1 MTESG
6 IERDVVYARAEG
18 YWTSA
23 PVGVKGTV
31 LKLIPKSFRK
41 RTLDL
46 TMDIYKPAGHY
57 QGQRPLLLM
66 MHGGSFY
73 VGHKEEAGQ
82 AAWCRHFASLG
93 YVAASINYRLG
104 FLPFKGALKK
114 AELRAIEDADAAL
127 RYLLGRED
135 LKVDPGRIF
144 AAGTS
149 AGAMTAL
156 SLAFRPQGAEK
167 PRIRAVGAF
176 WGSVHSLE
184 VLDYASTPILS
195 FQSVN
200 DPIMPYDKGYPFGAK
215 LGAFQFLM
223 ALFSDKMYGTL
234 AIHRRAT
241 EKGMVSEHHPCQE
254 TGHRLHLDN
263 EGNFTPRFFE
273 IRDAMAAFFNKC

>member
-1 MTESG
+1 MTDPG

-104 FLPFKGALKK
+104 FLPFKSALKK

-135 LKVDPGRIF
+135 LKVDPGR
-144 AAGTS
+144 
-149 AGAMTAL
+149 
-156 SLAFRPQGAEK
+156 
-167 PRIRAVGAF
+167 
-176 WGSVHSLE
+176 
-184 VLDYASTPILS
+184 
-195 FQSVN
+195 
-200 DPIMPYDKGYPFGAK
+200 
-215 LGAFQFLM
+215 
-223 ALFSDKMYGTL
+223 
-234 AIHRRAT
+234 
-241 EKGMVSEHHPCQE
+241 
-254 TGHRLHLDN
+254 
-263 EGNFTPRFFE
+263 
-273 IRDAMAAFFNKC
+273 

>member
-1 MTESG
+1 M
-6 IERDVVYARAEG
+6 
-18 YWTSA
+18 
-23 PVGVKGTV
+23 
-31 LKLIPKSFRK
+31 
-41 RTLDL
+41 
-46 TMDIYKPAGHY
+46 
-57 QGQRPLLLM
+57 
-66 MHGGSFY
+66 
-73 VGHKEEAGQ
+73 
-82 AAWCRHFASLG
+82 
-93 YVAASINYRLG
+93 AASINYRLG
-104 FLPFKGALKK
+104 FLPFRRALKK
-114 AELRAIEDADAAL
+114 AEIRVIEDADAAL
-127 RYLLGRED
+127 KYLLGRED
-135 LKVDPGRIF
+135 LNVDPDRIF

-156 SLAFRPQGAEK
+156 SLAFRPQGAGK

-176 WGSVHSLE
+176 WGSVHRLE

-195 FQSVN
+195 FQSVK
-200 DPIMPYDKGYPFGAK
+200 DPIMPYDKGYPFGSK
-215 LGAFQFLM
+215 LGVFQFLM

>member
-1 MTESG
+1 MTEPG
-6 IERDVVYARAEG
+6 IERDVIYSRAQG

-31 LKLIPKSFRK
+31 LRLIPKSFRK
-41 RTLDL
+41 RPLEL
-46 TMDIYKPAGHY
+46 TMDIYKPRDGY
-57 QGQRPLLLM
+57 PGGRPLLLM

-73 VGHKEEAGQ
+73 VGNKEEAGQ
-82 AAWCRHFASLG
+82 AAWCRHLASLG

-104 FLPFKGALKK
+104 FLPFRKALKN
-114 AELRAIEDADAAL
+114 AELRALEDADAAL
-127 RYLLGRED
+127 EYLLGRED
-135 LKVDPGRIF
+135 LNVDPNRIF

-156 SLAFRPQGAEK
+156 SLAFRPSGTGK
-167 PRIRAVGAF
+167 PRIRAIGAF
-176 WGSVHSLE
+176 WGSVHGLE

-195 FQSVN
+195 FQSVK
-200 DPIMPYDKGYPFGAK
+200 DPIMPYDKGYPFGSK
-215 LGAFQFLM
+215 LGPFQFLM

-241 EKGMVSEHHPCQE
+241 EKGMVSQHHPCQE
-254 TGHRLHLDN
+254 TGHRLHLDK

-273 IRDAMAAFFNKC
+273 IRDAMAAFFNEC

>member
-1 MTESG
+1 MTEPG

-93 YVAASINYRLG
+93 YVAVSINYRLG
-104 FLPFKGALKK
+104 FLPFKSALKK

-135 LKVDPGRIF
+135 LKVDPCRIF

-167 PRIRAVGAF
+167 PHIRAVGAF

-215 LGAFQFLM
+215 LGVFQFLM